1 MVLNSYIIKIIKNL
15 YRLFK
20 IFEKYLIKD
29 AIDTHFEKEVNLSC
43 GLRNSRK
50 IPPFEFRRRFS

>member
-1 MVLNSYIIKIIKNL
+1 MVLNLYIIKIIKNL

-20 IFEKYLIKD
+20 IFKKYLIKD

-50 IPPFEFRRRFS
+50 NAAI